1 MMSYT
6 VKQCSTRSIHRSIN
20 YIGVIWASPASA
32 FFGGLHGVGFALAKA
47 ISPRNALATFTADRI
62 CRFFKDEERLLNMAA
77 IFIIAHAPLASA
89 LAACLAHIYGALPAR
104 IGAL

>member
-32 FFGGLHGVGFALAKA
+32 FFGGLHGVGFALAKGNLTKKC
-47 ISPRNALATFTADRI
+47 SGNV
-62 CRFFKDEERLLNMAA
+62 
-77 IFIIAHAPLASA
+77 H
-89 LAACLAHIYGALPAR
+89 G
-104 IGAL
+104 